1 MVGWHC
7 WLNGYDFEQ
16 TPRDSEGQG
25 SLVYCSPWGC
35 KESDTTER
43 LNNNYWRW
51 SHYLIVSSPTLPIQ
65 NFFTFSGFSDFTLP
79 FPSFNTVFYFAFYFW
94 SIESFISGPS
104 KENRW
109 LMLKNSKFPDGFG
122 GEVFRWNLRW
132 GLQGGWLSSD
142 WWGGSR
148 MMFQEF
154 WAKLEVA
161 ILHLGEGLSSWEP
174 YRVLLSFKPGSD
186 SRTKR
191 LEERTSSTW
200 SLKFIKTR
208 L

>member
-1 MVGWHC
+1 
-7 WLNGYDFEQ
+7 
-16 TPRDSEGQG
+16 
-25 SLVYCSPWGC
+25 
-35 KESDTTER
+35 
-43 LNNNYWRW
+43 
-51 SHYLIVSSPTLPIQ
+51 
-65 NFFTFSGFSDFTLP
+65 
-79 FPSFNTVFYFAFYFW
+79 
-94 SIESFISGPS
+94 
-104 KENRW
+104 
-109 LMLKNSKFPDGFG
+109 
-122 GEVFRWNLRW
+122 
-132 GLQGGWLSSD
+132 
-142 WWGGSR
+142 